1 MKKLKAD
8 LNILKSKG
16 VDTVEKEKKIFVT
29 LGYVLLCVTKKECDL
44 LWYLHKRNLLKF
56 TPEEVKI
63 YGTEE

>member
-1 MKKLKAD
+1 M
-8 LNILKSKG
+8 
-16 VDTVEKEKKIFVT
+16 EKEKKIFVT